1 MAKKKFDLMGTIWMA
16 FLTAIVFS
24 VFGFIQG
31 ALLSLVISLSVGFA
45 NVLQALF
52 GAIWFTVGMMI
63 REGKEDMVESLL
75 ALSYV
80 SVVLVILARL
90 PFELPFMGMVIEWSL
105 EGLILTLGTLWL
117 SQAVVKM
124 LKKRVF

>member
-1 MAKKKFDLMGTIWMA
+1 MA